1 MFRRIKARAQLVI
14 LHVYLIADANINS
27 KFIPRSWKIPCEII
41 SVNEVASMCPMIQ
54 TSDVLGGLWIPGD
67 GVGDPYE
74 ICVSLVSQVKKKGI
88 SRNNFVFPSL

>member
-1 MFRRIKARAQLVI
+1 
-14 LHVYLIADANINS
+14 
-27 KFIPRSWKIPCEII
+27 
-41 SVNEVASMCPMIQ
+41 MIQ

-88 SRNNFVFPSL
+88 SRSNSVFPTVRHFCV

>member
-1 MFRRIKARAQLVI
+1 VE
-14 LHVYLIADANINS
+14 NIYTT
-27 KFIPRSWKIPCEII
+27 FTPRSWKIPCEII

-74 ICVSLVSQVKKKGI
+74 ICVSLVSQVKKKGAAQ
-88 SRNNFVFPSL
+88 NNLFFLS